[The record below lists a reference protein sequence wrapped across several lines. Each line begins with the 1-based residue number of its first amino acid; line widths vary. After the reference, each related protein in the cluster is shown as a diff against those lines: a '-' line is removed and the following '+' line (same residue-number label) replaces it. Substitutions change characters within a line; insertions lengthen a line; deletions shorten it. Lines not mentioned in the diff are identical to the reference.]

1 MIGSKLEKQWKLTKA
16 ELESARAY
24 IPSEGFGNE
33 VAKYLHEYNEYLE
46 YNELELA
53 LDMLEEIGE
62 SMSLPEGFWRSAKKA
77 AEIMGLE
84 KRYTFYLE
92 KIRNA
97 RAAANKAN

>member
-1 MIGSKLEKQWKLTKA
+1 MESKLEKQWKLTIA
-16 ELESARAY
+16 ELESARGY
-24 IPSEGFGNE
+24 IPPEGLDDE
-33 VAKYLHEYNEYLE
+33 LAKYLHEYNEFLE
-46 YNELELA
+46 HNELELA

-62 SMSLPEGFWRSAKKA
+62 SMSLPEEFWRSAKKS

-84 KRYTFYLE
+84 KRYTYYLE